1 MRVNLYLIVAA
12 GTLDREVRCALSRG
26 KIKIRNHMWISD
38 EALDEAGV
46 ACIPID
52 DGVVGKLA
60 VLIDVPLGR
69 LFEKVRDIMSYSTAP
84 ERNVDMK
91 GYIRLLR
98 QLVVDN
104 DLLDELSEYAHRI
117 GMKGEDKL
125 PPPREDGPKMLSV
138 DQGSVKGYLSRI
150 IKDSTRG

>member
-1 MRVNLYLIVAA
+1 MVVNLYLIVAA
-12 GTLDREVRCALSRG
+12 GTLDREVRCALSRV

-38 EALDEAGV
+38 EVIDEAGV
-46 ACIPID
+46 ACMPID
-52 DGVVGKLA
+52 DVVVGKLA

-69 LFEKVRDIMSYSTAP
+69 LFEKVRDIMSYSTVP

-117 GMKGEDKL
+117 GMEEEDK
-125 PPPREDGPKMLSV
+125 PPSPREEGPKMMSV
-138 DQGSVKGYLSRI
+138 DHGGVKGYLSRI